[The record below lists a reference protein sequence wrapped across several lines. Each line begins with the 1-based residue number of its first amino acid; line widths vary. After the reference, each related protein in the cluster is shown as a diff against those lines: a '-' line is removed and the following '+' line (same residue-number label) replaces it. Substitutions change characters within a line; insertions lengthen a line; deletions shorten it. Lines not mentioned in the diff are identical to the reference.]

1 MGKVLEYREGVEK
14 DHIEKFSSKQNLL
27 LLKQEEIRRLI
38 DEYKLIKKQ
47 TSSYKSID
55 DMVREQLYRQNL
67 ADKITL
73 EETYLKELSNDL
85 ELARNDL
92 VNAQKD
98 RKIMEKLKEKDYSKF
113 QSQLR
118 EIEQKD
124 LDEVNTLKFARKV
137 L

>member
-27 LLKQEEIRRLI
+27 LLKQEEIRKLV
-38 DEYKLIKKQ
+38 DEYKQIKKE

-67 ADKITL
+67 ADKISL
-73 EETYLKELSNDL
+73 EETYLKDLSNDL
-85 ELARNDL
+85 ELARGEL

-98 RKIMEKLKEKDYSKF
+98 RKIMEKLKEKDYDKF
-113 QSQLR
+113 QSQIR
-118 EIEQKD
+118 ELEQKD
-124 LDEVNTLKFARKV
+124 LDEVNTLKFARRV

>member
-124 LDEVNTLKFARKV
+124 IDEVNTLKFARKV